1 MGPYPDS
8 VAPSP
13 ITFSVKN
20 PGTSYYTGFFKAYMK
35 EVDGLNLERTS
46 SGETTP
52 EWNKESSVDKISKPF
67 RGKECLPL
75 FSATMR
81 NLYS

>member
-8 VAPSP
+8 VVPSP

-35 EVDGLNLERTS
+35 EVDGLNL
-46 SGETTP
+46 
-52 EWNKESSVDKISKPF
+52 
-67 RGKECLPL
+67 
-75 FSATMR
+75 
-81 NLYS
+81 